1 MTTKFQV
8 KYLPTA
14 SDDMDDIYC
23 HIAFRIGEKGA
34 AKRQID
40 RLYRAVRSLST
51 FPERHPKVD
60 WEPQLSAGVRRM
72 PVDNYVIYY
81 HVNLE
86 EALVHVV
93 RVVYGGRDVENILNN
108 E

>member
-1 MTTKFQV
+1 
-8 KYLPTA
+8 
-14 SDDMDDIYC
+14 
-23 HIAFRIGEKGA
+23 
-34 AKRQID
+34 
-40 RLYRAVRSLST
+40 
-51 FPERHPKVD
+51 
-60 WEPQLSAGVRRM
+60 M